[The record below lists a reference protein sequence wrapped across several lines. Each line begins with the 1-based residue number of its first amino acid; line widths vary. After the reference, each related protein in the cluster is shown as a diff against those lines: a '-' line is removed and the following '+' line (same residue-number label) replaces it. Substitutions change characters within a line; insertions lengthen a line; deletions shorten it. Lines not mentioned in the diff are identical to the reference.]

1 MNMYQSLLNFC
12 RQTTFLTLIVLVSQH
27 LATQHSAEA
36 EQVPPGL
43 TIQSVSVWPERVEL
57 TRPWHVAQ
65 ILITGHL
72 EDGQTVDLTRAA
84 QSLTQ
89 TDLVN
94 VSEHRQVTPRSDGE
108 LILQF
113 EAVGQTLEVPVS
125 VSGMSAGHVASFVQD
140 VAPSL
145 SKMGC
150 NSGTCHGSKDGQRGF
165 KLSLRGYDF
174 LFDHRALTDDIGA
187 RRFNRAN
194 PDQSLM
200 LLKATGSIP
209 HVGGQLTQPGKRRYE
224 LLRAWIQRGASLNL
238 DAPRVTGI
246 RLVPENPIV
255 PRNQMKQQVVV
266 LATYSDG
273 TERDVTADA
282 FIESGNIDVL
292 SASDDGIVTA
302 LRRGEAAVLA
312 RFEGAYA
319 ATTVTI
325 MGDRT
330 GFVWQQPESYNYVD
344 RLVYDKLQRVKIE
357 PASLCT
363 DAEFLRRVHLDL
375 TGLPPRAEDVR
386 EFLASDL
393 PSRQKREELID
404 QLIGSAAYVEHWTNK
419 WSDLLQVNRKFI
431 GEEGA
436 ASLRTWIQ
444 EAIASNRAYD
454 EFAYQILTASGSTA
468 ENPAAAYW
476 KILRDPALA
485 MENTTHLFL
494 AVRFNCNK
502 CHDHPFERWTQ
513 DQYYQMTAYFAQI
526 GRKEDPLFSGAK
538 IGGSAVEKAQP
549 LVEVVFDSGQGES
562 IHDRT
567 GEITAPAFP
576 YDGRLAEL
584 TDEPRRQT
592 LAKWITSP
600 DNRYFASSYV
610 NRLWGYLLG
619 VGLIEPIDDIRA
631 GNPPT
636 NPELLQALT
645 EDFVSSGFN
654 VQHML
659 RQICSSRVYQHSV
672 ATTRWNEDDEINYS
686 HALPRR
692 LPAEVLYDAI
702 HRVTGASSR
711 IPGLPVGLRAAQ
723 LPDAGISLPFLDDFG
738 RPPRESSCECERSSG
753 IVLGPVMKLI
763 NGPTVNDALV
773 DPQNELAKLTS
784 RIDDDAKL
792 VEEIFLRVL
801 SRSPTSYELE
811 MGIQSLQTPA
821 GDADQAKQM
830 LAEYRQQRLA
840 KMQDWLDAIPSPA
853 TWQVID
859 TSSATA
865 DAASLK
871 VVDGDVI
878 AVEGER
884 KKDRYVVVGKVDD
897 RFAKLTGLQLETL
910 PDDSLPQGGPGR
922 ADNGNFV
929 LSEITLE
936 VRHSEDAEWQSVK
949 LDKPNASFSQDGW
962 AVSGAVDGNP
972 ATGWGISPRFKQL
985 HVASF
990 VLADPLDVTP
1000 ETQCRVVLH
1009 HQHDDLHSLGR
1020 FRISTTDSPSPFMGS
1035 QLPDAVQKI
1044 VALDPSE
1051 RSDEQS
1057 AKLEAYFLG
1066 LDADYVSLEQVAKV
1080 SSEQAKHHRLT
1091 GVQDLAWALINTPAF
1106 LFNR

>member
-1 MNMYQSLLNFC
+1 MTTYQSLQRIC
-12 RQTTFLTLIVLVSQH
+12 RRTSFLIVIVAVVASRPTAQ
-27 LATQHSAEA
+27 A

-43 TIQSVSVWPERVEL
+43 KIQSVSVWPERIEL

-72 EDGQTVDLTRAA
+72 DDGQTVDLTRAA
-84 QSLTQ
+84 RSVTQ
-89 TDLVN
+89 TGVVK
-94 VSEHRQVTPRSDGE
+94 VSENRQVTPRSDGE
-108 LILQF
+108 VMLAF
-113 EAVGQTLEVPVS
+113 EAAGETLQVPVS
-125 VSGMSAGHVASFVQD
+125 VMGMSAGHAASFVQD

-150 NSGTCHGSKDGQRGF
+150 NAGTCHGSKDGQRGF

-174 LFDHRALTDDIGA
+174 LYDHRALTDDIGA

-200 LLKATGSIP
+200 LLKAAGSIP
-209 HVGGQLTQPGKRRYE
+209 HVGGQLTQPGHRHYE
-224 LLRAWIQRGASLNL
+224 LLRAWIQRGALLDL
-238 DAPRVTGI
+238 DASRVTGI
-246 RLVPENPIV
+246 RIVPENPIV
-255 PRNQMKQQVVV
+255 PRNQMKQQIVV

-273 TERDVTADA
+273 SERDVTADA

-292 SASDDGIVTA
+292 AASDQGIVTA

-330 GFVWQQPESYNYVD
+330 GFVWQQPESYNYID

-357 PASLCT
+357 PAGVCT
-363 DAEFLRRVHLDL
+363 DAEFLRRVYLDL
-375 TGLPPRAEDVR
+375 TGLPPSAEDVR
-386 EFLASDL
+386 AFLASEL
-393 PSRQKREELID
+393 PSRQKREELVD
-404 QLIGSAAYVEHWTNK
+404 RLIGSAEYVEHWTNK
-419 WSDLLQVNRKFI
+419 WSDLLQVNRKFL

-444 EAIASNRAYD
+444 DAVASNLPYD

-526 GRKEDPLFSGAK
+526 RRKEDPLFAGK
-538 IGGSAVEKAQP
+538 RIGGSAVEKAQP
-549 LVEVVFDSGQGES
+549 LVEVVYDSGEGES

-567 GEITAPAFP
+567 GEVAAPAFP
-576 YDGRLAEL
+576 YDGQLAEL
-584 TDEPRRQT
+584 NDEPRRET
-592 LAKWITSP
+592 LAKWITSSE
-600 DNRYFASSYV
+600 NRYFASSYV

-636 NPELLQALT
+636 NPELLQALS
-645 EDFVSSGFN
+645 EDFVASGFN

-659 RQICSSRVYQHSV
+659 REICSSRVYQHSV
-672 ATTRWNEDDEINYS
+672 ATTRWNEDDAINYS

-702 HRVTGASSR
+702 HRVTGASSK

-723 LPDAGISLPFLDDFG
+723 LPDAGISVPFLDDFG

-773 DPQNELAKLTS
+773 DPQNELARLTS
-784 RIDDDAKL
+784 QINDDGQL

-801 SRSPTSYELE
+801 GRSPTSDELK
-811 MGIQSLQTPA
+811 MGIQSLQAPA
-821 GDADQAKQM
+821 GDADQANQL

-840 KMQDWLDAIPSPA
+840 KMNGWLDAMPSPA
-853 TWQVID
+853 TWRVVD
-859 TSSATA
+859 ASSVTA
-865 DAASLK
+865 DVASPKLAK
-871 VVDGDVI
+871 DGVI
-878 AVEGER
+878 VVEGER
-884 KKDRYVVVGKVDD
+884 KKDRYVVVGKVHDQL
-897 RFAKLTGLQLETL
+897 AKLTGLQLEAL
-910 PDDSLPQGGPGR
+910 PDDSLPGGGPGR
-922 ADNGNFV
+922 ANNGNFV
-929 LSEITLE
+929 LNEITLE
-936 VRHSEDAEWQSVK
+936 VSQAEDEDWQSIKLVK
-949 LDKPNASFSQDGW
+949 PTASFSQDGW
-962 AVSGAVDGNP
+962 AVSGAIDENP
-972 ATGWGISPRFKQL
+972 ATGWGIAPQFKQT
-985 HVASF
+985 HTATF
-990 VLADPLDVTP
+990 ALADSIAVTP
-1000 ETQCRVVLH
+1000 KTQWRVTLH

-1020 FRISTTDSPSPFMGS
+1020 FRISTTDSPPPFAGP
-1035 QLPDAVQKI
+1035 QLPEAVQEI
-1044 VALDPSE
+1044 VKVDASE
-1051 RSDEQS
+1051 RSAEQL
-1057 AKLEAYFLG
+1057 AELEGYFLR
-1066 LDADYVSLEQVAKV
+1066 LDPDYVALEKV
-1080 SSEQAKHHRLT
+1080 VKTASEQAKHHRLT
-1091 GVQDLAWALINTPAF
+1091 GVQDLTWALINTPAF